1 LPAAITAV
9 AAKQRTREILS
20 AALAGGFDP
29 KAGPPRKLGAAFDE
43 YARWCDANRPNV
55 AKKRRAITKRL
66 LASLG
71 DNPLAEITALD
82 VERFKRDRRAAGRL
96 GRKKQSG
103 AGPVLPCA
111 SATVNRELEVLR
123 HFFGLA
129 VAWGWVPHE
138 HARTVR
144 AVRKLKEPPGRVRY
158 LAPEEEGRLL
168 GALPV
173 QVRRIVTAGLL
184 SGMRQAEIVKLR
196 REHLDLDSGT
206 ITLPTSKANKARRV
220 FVNAALADVL
230 REALADGASVGSPF
244 VFVNRKKKPYT
255 TDGVRT
261 IFRRAVGKVGLV
273 NFRFH
278 DLRHTTA
285 TRLRQRGV
293 GLDVVADV
301 LGHATLQMARRYTHV
316 GVSTMRDAMASLPT
330 PAAPVAPEPTV
341 MERARDAG
349 VVEHASA
356 VSDGA

>member
-1 LPAAITAV
+1 
-9 AAKQRTREILS
+9 LS

-43 YARWCDANRPNV
+43 YARWCEANRPNA
-55 AKKRRAITKRL
+55 AKKRRAMTKRL

-71 DNPLAEITALD
+71 DKPLADVTALD

-96 GRKKQSG
+96 RRKKEG
-103 AGPVLPCA
+103 AKAETAPCA
-111 SATVNRELEVLR
+111 SATVNRELEVFR

-129 VAWGWVPHE
+129 VAWGWVTHE
-138 HARTVR
+138 QARTLR
-144 AVRKLKEPPGRVRY
+144 GVRKLKEPPGRVRY
-158 LAPEEEGRLL
+158 LATDEEGRLL

-173 QVRRIVTAGLL
+173 QVRRIVTTGLL

-206 ITLPTSKANKARRV
+206 ITLPTSKANKVRRV

-230 REALADGASVGSPF
+230 RAALAESEGSPF

-255 TDGVRT
+255 TDGVRVM
-261 IFRRAVGKVGLV
+261 FRRAVRKVGLV

-285 TRLRQRGV
+285 TRLLQGGV

-301 LGHATLQMARRYTHV
+301 LGHATLQMARRYAHV
-316 GVSTMRDAMASLPT
+316 GVSNMRDAMASLPS
-330 PAAPVAPEPTV
+330 PVAP
-341 MERARDAG
+341 
-349 VVEHASA
+349 VVAATSTEADSTA
-356 VSDGA
+356 TPA